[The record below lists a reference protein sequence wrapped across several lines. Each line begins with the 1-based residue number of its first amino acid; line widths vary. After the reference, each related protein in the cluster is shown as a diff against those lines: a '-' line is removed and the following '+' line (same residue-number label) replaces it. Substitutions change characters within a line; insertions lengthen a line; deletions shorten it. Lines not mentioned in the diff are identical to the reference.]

1 MKKLALSLA
10 AAGFV
15 FSASPAFAKSLEG
28 TVEAIDRD
36 RGIVMMDDGSEF
48 LIPKGVRIGNFE
60 PGAYVK
66 LRFDAEDGEN
76 TIKSMRK
83 AKPKDEFESGNDGA
97 DEKIDG

>member
-15 FSASPAFAKSLEG
+15 LSASSAFAKSVEG

-36 RGIVMMDDGSEF
+36 RGIVMMENGSEF
-48 LIPKGVRIGNFE
+48 LIPKGVRIGKFE

-66 LRFDAEDGEN
+66 VRFDSEDGEN

-83 AKPKDEFESGNDGA
+83 AKPKDEFGTDNDG
-97 DEKIDG
+97 